1 MKKIL
6 FATLFATGLVL
17 GASAQDK
24 ISEQDKLKES
34 DVPAT
39 VQSSFK
45 SAFPNA
51 KDVEW
56 KMKEGKYKVSFDV
69 NGTDHMA
76 AFGADGKL
84 MSKGMKIRTSEL
96 PTAVSDAVKSAHAGR
111 NIDEVY
117 RMDKDGTAYYLVK
130 LSGDPETKVKYTADG
145 QMVKEKKDK

>member
-1 MKKIL
+1 M
-6 FATLFATGLVL
+6 
-17 GASAQDK
+17 GASAQTETQTQPQSKDMQ
-24 ISEQDKLKES
+24 EVKES

-39 VQSSFK
+39 VKTSFK

-56 KMKEGKYKVSFDV
+56 KMKEGKYKVEFEV

-76 AFGADGKL
+76 SFGTDGRL

-96 PTAVSDAVKSAHAGR
+96 PSAVSNAVKGAYADRS
-111 NIDEVY
+111 IDEVY
-117 RMDKDGTAYYLVK
+117 RVDKEGTAYYLVK

-145 QMVKEKKDK
+145 QLVKEKKDQ